1 MHVII
6 LNRISTND
14 LPNHTRQH
22 SDVYGEQIRDSLANM
37 RQNGIREVL
46 LSSVGAKPE
55 LHIAP
60 DSSRKE
66 NVLAGT

>member
-1 MHVII
+1 MHVNI
-6 LNRISTND
+6 LNRILTND
-14 LPNHTRQH
+14 LPNHMKQH
-22 SDVYGEQIRDSLANM
+22 SDVYGEQIRDSPANM

-55 LHIAP
+55 LHVAP
-60 DSSRKE
+60 DSPRKE